1 MVTRMEKQESFD
13 KEKDNASKIE
23 ILKRAS
29 DNIDNKNLIRRYR
42 AIRQI
47 SGSINGDADLLDCLI
62 DNHNGFLEDVA
73 GKLRQVIKDENDGVM
88 INEATRSLEM
98 IEPHIST
105 REPVVSGNLVCNNCQ
120 GAIQPDWKHCPGCG
134 QDLQQI
140 YCTKCGNKLDS
151 TWKICPKCGTRSS

>member
-1 MVTRMEKQESFD
+1 MVTHMEKQESFNQ
-13 KEKDNASKIE
+13 EKDKTSKIE

-29 DNIDNKNLIRRYR
+29 ENIDNKNLIRRYR

-47 SGSINGDADLLDCLI
+47 SGSINGDADLLDWLI

-73 GKLRQVIKDENDGVM
+73 GKLRLIIKEEKDGV
-88 INEATRSLEM
+88 IISEAARSLEL
-98 IEPHIST
+98 IEPYIST
-105 REPVVSGNLVCNNCQ
+105 LEPVVSGNLVCKNCQ
-120 GAIQPDWKHCPGCG
+120 GTVQPGWKHCSECG

-151 TWKICPKCGTRSS
+151 SWKICPKCGTRSS